1 MSDTDAPLV
10 SPGRLRPA
18 TNAATPIANIPD
30 DVLLDIFR
38 IVVEQSDYMT
48 RKLLRKGKTWL
59 AVTHVCTYWRNS
71 ILDTAELWTRLRFW
85 SFFNQKLARAF
96 LQRAGNRLVSL
107 EYRGSGPRPI
117 ANPMTIASF
126 IDSNSSHL
134 GALSI
139 VELDETET
147 AVFCGKLRTPAM
159 KLQRLEIQSHVG
171 QHTVVYPIF
180 TNTLPALRV
189 FRITG
194 LWITLPHAANLRE
207 LVLLECRS
215 VPFEALLKY
224 LQEMPLL
231 EVLHIDKARDS
242 RREWPPVFTLPLKP
256 PLLMPHLR
264 SLTLSF
270 THPEDL
276 FVALRLIAFPPA
288 AAVHLHFREMQTLT
302 ITALP
307 DVPPSLEAITS
318 SISDASL
325 TISQV
330 PMWAVVLRAIDRD
343 LQLQWSCEAA
353 EQGADNLVFM
363 LQRTTFNALPFPS
376 LRRLAVRSTPAL
388 RSDAWRVLFG
398 PLSGLETLEV
408 DVHQTSLWTLGSEMC
423 TFVSD
428 DPIPLPFCPQL
439 KHLHVMRLQDEGENL
454 CKFLTMLVNRARKG
468 LQLESLTLE
477 LMAGQVLPPE
487 SHSLLSCVQASSTHV
502 WARSYYYAE

>member
-1 MSDTDAPLV
+1 MSDTNAPLV

-18 TNAATPIANIPD
+18 SNAATPIANIPD

-107 EYRGSGPRPI
+107 EYRGSGPRPL

-139 VELDETET
+139 IELDETET

-159 KLQRLEIQSHVG
+159 NLQRLEIQSHVG

-224 LQEMPLL
+224 LHEMPLL

-242 RREWPPVFTLPLKP
+242 RREWPPVSTLPFKP

-302 ITALP
+302 ITAFP

-318 SISDASL
+318 SISDVSIATS
-325 TISQV
+325 
-330 PMWAVVLRAIDRD
+330 
-343 LQLQWSCEAA
+343 SCN
-353 EQGADNLVFM
+353 GRVRLLNRM
-363 LQRTTFNALPFPS
+363 RTTSSSGSSAP
-376 LRRLAVRSTPAL
+376 RSTRC
-388 RSDAWRVLFG
+388 RSRHYVDSLSAAPPPSVATRGVSSLVPCLVWRHWRL
-398 PLSGLETLEV
+398 
-408 DVHQTSLWTLGSEMC
+408 MC
-423 TFVSD
+423 TKRACGLLAPRCAHLFQMT
-428 DPIPLPFCPQL
+428 PFRC
-439 KHLHVMRLQDEGENL
+439 
-454 CKFLTMLVNRARKG
+454 
-468 LQLESLTLE
+468 
-477 LMAGQVLPPE
+477 
-487 SHSLLSCVQASSTHV
+487 HSVPS
-502 WARSYYYAE
+502 